1 VRNQTA
7 LDHRDLQEKLRVLC
21 EMLKSHAPLLIAY
34 SGGVDSTF
42 LLNEAAR
49 ELGNN
54 ALGII
59 ADSPSLPRRSLAEA
73 LQNASGFGAKV
84 EVIRTN
90 ELSDPRYSSN
100 PLNRCYFCK
109 FELFRKMEDLAVERG
124 FAALAYGENADD
136 ALQFRPGAT
145 AAEEFRVIA
154 PLRSAGLT
162 KIDIRSM
169 SRERGLPTAD
179 KPAQPCLSS
188 RIPHGTGV
196 TRTALL
202 MIENAEEFMRS
213 SGFSIFRVRY
223 IAGSEREKPSAKL
236 QVDKEEMGKL
246 TALQPKICAGLR
258 AIGFGEIAIDPDGYR
273 APPAVRQ
280 P

>member
-1 VRNQTA
+1 MKNQPA
-7 LDHRDLQEKLRVLC
+7 FDKRPLRDKLHDLSRI
-21 EMLKSHAPLLIAY
+21 LKSHAPLLIAY

-49 ELGNN
+49 ELGNG

-59 ADSPSLPRRSLAEA
+59 ADSPSLPRRALAEA
-73 LQNASGFGAKV
+73 LQNARNFGAKV
-84 EVIRTN
+84 EVIGTN

-109 FELFRKMEDLAVERG
+109 FELFRKMQDVASERG

-136 ALQFRPGAT
+136 ALRFRPGAT
-145 AAEEFRVIA
+145 AAVEFQVVA

-162 KIDIRSM
+162 KTEIRSM

-179 KPAQPCLSS
+179 MPAQPCLSS
-188 RIPHGTGV
+188 RIPHGTPV

-202 MIENAEEFMRS
+202 MIENAEEFIRS
-213 SGFSIFRVRY
+213 LGFSVFRVRL
-223 IAGSEREKPSAKL
+223 IANSEREKPDAKL
-236 QVDKEEMGKL
+236 QVAMEEMAKL
-246 TALQPKICAGLR
+246 GALRSKIRAGLR
-258 AIGFGEIAIDPDGYR
+258 TIGFRETTIDSDGYR
-273 APPAVRQ
+273 PPPVVR
-280 P
+280 